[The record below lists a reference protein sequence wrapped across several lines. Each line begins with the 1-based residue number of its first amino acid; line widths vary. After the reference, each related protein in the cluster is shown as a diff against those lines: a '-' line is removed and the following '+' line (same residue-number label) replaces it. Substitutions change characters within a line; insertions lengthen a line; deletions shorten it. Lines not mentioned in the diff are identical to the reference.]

1 MKKTIFLMAMLLALS
16 AAAPM
21 ASAAPQSHRNRPH
34 TQMVD
39 KKDKDATDEEG
50 VVAYSDTVTADTASA
65 ANGGATFDNDA
76 PVSRDE
82 LLSFYN
88 SLPGWIV
95 KLFLIVCVFVP
106 MLLCFLA
113 PIIVVLLVIRYF
125 MRRHKDRVRLAEMAM
140 EKGEPF
146 TDELKPLSKKSPEYM
161 WRRGVRNTSIGAGL
175 MIFFWF
181 FGMQSL
187 MGIGALVA
195 CIGLGQMFMV
205 KYNYDSK
212 MPWQKRDDLAQ
223 DTFIRAY
230 TSIGTFRGSAAF
242 STWLF
247 RIAYN
252 VFYDYR
258 HRLRPS
264 ADDLDAVC
272 PAAAGADRSL
282 GMDVYGALAR
292 LPDAER
298 TCVTLQLVDG
308 YPIERIAAI
317 TGMAEGTVKSHLF
330 RGKQKLT
337 AFLRQN
343 GYS

>member
-39 KKDKDATDEEG
+39 KKDKKTADEEG
-50 VVAYSDTVTADTASA
+50 IVAYSDTVTADTASA

-82 LLSFYN
+82 LLEFYN

-125 MRRHKDRVRLAEMAM
+125 MRRHKDRVRLTEMAM

-146 TDELKPLSKKSPEYM
+146 NDELKPLSQKSPEYM

-212 MPWQKRDDLAQ
+212 MPWQKRDDE
-223 DTFIRAY
+223 DET
-230 TSIGTFRGSAAF
+230 
-242 STWLF
+242 
-247 RIAYN
+247 
-252 VFYDYR
+252 D
-258 HRLRPS
+258 H
-264 ADDLDAVC
+264 
-272 PAAAGADRSL
+272 
-282 GMDVYGALAR
+282 
-292 LPDAER
+292 
-298 TCVTLQLVDG
+298 
-308 YPIERIAAI
+308 
-317 TGMAEGTVKSHLF
+317 
-330 RGKQKLT
+330 
-337 AFLRQN
+337 
-343 GYS
+343 

>member
-39 KKDKDATDEEG
+39 KKDKKAADEEG
-50 VVAYSDTVTADTASA
+50 IVAYSDTVTADTASA
-65 ANGGATFDNDA
+65 ANGRATFDNDA

-82 LLSFYN
+82 LLEFDN

-125 MRRHKDRVRLAEMAM
+125 MRRHKDRVRLTEMAM

-146 TDELKPLSKKSPEYM
+146 SDELKPLSKKSPEYM

-175 MIFFWF
+175 MILFWF

-212 MPWQKRDDLAQ
+212 MPWQKRDDE
-223 DTFIRAY
+223 DET
-230 TSIGTFRGSAAF
+230 
-242 STWLF
+242 
-247 RIAYN
+247 
-252 VFYDYR
+252 D
-258 HRLRPS
+258 H
-264 ADDLDAVC
+264 
-272 PAAAGADRSL
+272 
-282 GMDVYGALAR
+282 
-292 LPDAER
+292 
-298 TCVTLQLVDG
+298 
-308 YPIERIAAI
+308 
-317 TGMAEGTVKSHLF
+317 
-330 RGKQKLT
+330 
-337 AFLRQN
+337 
-343 GYS
+343 

>member
-16 AAAPM
+16 AAAPQ
-21 ASAAPQSHRNRPH
+21 ASAAQQSHRNRPH

-82 LLSFYN
+82 LLEFYN

-95 KLFLIVCVFVP
+95 KLFLILCVFVP

-212 MPWQKRDDLAQ
+212 MPWQKRDDE
-223 DTFIRAY
+223 DET
-230 TSIGTFRGSAAF
+230 
-242 STWLF
+242 
-247 RIAYN
+247 
-252 VFYDYR
+252 D
-258 HRLRPS
+258 H
-264 ADDLDAVC
+264 
-272 PAAAGADRSL
+272 
-282 GMDVYGALAR
+282 
-292 LPDAER
+292 
-298 TCVTLQLVDG
+298 
-308 YPIERIAAI
+308 
-317 TGMAEGTVKSHLF
+317 
-330 RGKQKLT
+330 
-337 AFLRQN
+337 
-343 GYS
+343 

>member
-1 MKKTIFLMAMLLALS
+1 MKKTIFLMAMLLTLS
-16 AAAPM
+16 AAASM
-21 ASAAPQSHRNRPH
+21 ASVAQQSHRNRPH

-212 MPWQKRDDLAQ
+212 MPWQKRDDE
-223 DTFIRAY
+223 DET
-230 TSIGTFRGSAAF
+230 
-242 STWLF
+242 
-247 RIAYN
+247 
-252 VFYDYR
+252 D
-258 HRLRPS
+258 H
-264 ADDLDAVC
+264 
-272 PAAAGADRSL
+272 
-282 GMDVYGALAR
+282 
-292 LPDAER
+292 
-298 TCVTLQLVDG
+298 
-308 YPIERIAAI
+308 
-317 TGMAEGTVKSHLF
+317 
-330 RGKQKLT
+330 
-337 AFLRQN
+337 
-343 GYS
+343 

>member
-1 MKKTIFLMAMLLALS
+1 M
-16 AAAPM
+16 
-21 ASAAPQSHRNRPH
+21 
-34 TQMVD
+34 
-39 KKDKDATDEEG
+39 
-50 VVAYSDTVTADTASA
+50 AYSDTVTADTASA

-212 MPWQKRDDLAQ
+212 MPWQKRDDE
-223 DTFIRAY
+223 DET
-230 TSIGTFRGSAAF
+230 
-242 STWLF
+242 
-247 RIAYN
+247 
-252 VFYDYR
+252 D
-258 HRLRPS
+258 H
-264 ADDLDAVC
+264 
-272 PAAAGADRSL
+272 
-282 GMDVYGALAR
+282 
-292 LPDAER
+292 
-298 TCVTLQLVDG
+298 
-308 YPIERIAAI
+308 
-317 TGMAEGTVKSHLF
+317 
-330 RGKQKLT
+330 
-337 AFLRQN
+337 
-343 GYS
+343 

>member
-39 KKDKDATDEEG
+39 KKDKDATDEEEG

-146 TDELKPLSKKSPEYM
+146 NDELKPLSRKSPEYM

-212 MPWQKRDDLAQ
+212 MPWQKRDDE
-223 DTFIRAY
+223 DET
-230 TSIGTFRGSAAF
+230 
-242 STWLF
+242 
-247 RIAYN
+247 
-252 VFYDYR
+252 D
-258 HRLRPS
+258 H
-264 ADDLDAVC
+264 
-272 PAAAGADRSL
+272 
-282 GMDVYGALAR
+282 
-292 LPDAER
+292 
-298 TCVTLQLVDG
+298 
-308 YPIERIAAI
+308 
-317 TGMAEGTVKSHLF
+317 
-330 RGKQKLT
+330 
-337 AFLRQN
+337 
-343 GYS
+343 

>member
-1 MKKTIFLMAMLLALS
+1 MKKTIFLMAMLLTLS

-21 ASAAPQSHRNRPH
+21 ASTTQQSHRNRPH

-95 KLFLIVCVFVP
+95 KLFLILCVFVP

-146 TDELKPLSKKSPEYM
+146 NDELKPLSKKSPEYM

-212 MPWQKRDDLAQ
+212 MPWQKRDDE
-223 DTFIRAY
+223 DET
-230 TSIGTFRGSAAF
+230 
-242 STWLF
+242 
-247 RIAYN
+247 
-252 VFYDYR
+252 D
-258 HRLRPS
+258 H
-264 ADDLDAVC
+264 
-272 PAAAGADRSL
+272 
-282 GMDVYGALAR
+282 
-292 LPDAER
+292 
-298 TCVTLQLVDG
+298 
-308 YPIERIAAI
+308 
-317 TGMAEGTVKSHLF
+317 
-330 RGKQKLT
+330 
-337 AFLRQN
+337 
-343 GYS
+343 

>member
-21 ASAAPQSHRNRPH
+21 ASATPQSHRNRPH

-39 KKDKDATDEEG
+39 KKDKKAADEEG
-50 VVAYSDTVTADTASA
+50 IVAYSDTVTADTASA

-82 LLSFYN
+82 LLEFYN

-113 PIIVVLLVIRYF
+113 PIIIVLLVIRYF
-125 MRRHKDRVRLAEMAM
+125 MRRHKDRVRLTEMAM
-140 EKGEPF
+140 EKGESF
-146 TDELKPLSKKSPEYM
+146 NDELKPLSQKSPEYM

-212 MPWQKRDDLAQ
+212 MPWQKRDDE
-223 DTFIRAY
+223 DET
-230 TSIGTFRGSAAF
+230 
-242 STWLF
+242 
-247 RIAYN
+247 
-252 VFYDYR
+252 D
-258 HRLRPS
+258 H
-264 ADDLDAVC
+264 
-272 PAAAGADRSL
+272 
-282 GMDVYGALAR
+282 
-292 LPDAER
+292 
-298 TCVTLQLVDG
+298 
-308 YPIERIAAI
+308 
-317 TGMAEGTVKSHLF
+317 
-330 RGKQKLT
+330 
-337 AFLRQN
+337 
-343 GYS
+343 

>member
-16 AAAPM
+16 AAAPQ
-21 ASAAPQSHRNRPH
+21 ASAAQQSHRNRPH

-82 LLSFYN
+82 LLEFYN

-95 KLFLIVCVFVP
+95 KFFLIVCVFVP

-175 MIFFWF
+175 MILFWF

-205 KYNYDSK
+205 KYNYDGK
-212 MPWQKRDDLAQ
+212 MPWQKRDDE
-223 DTFIRAY
+223 DET
-230 TSIGTFRGSAAF
+230 
-242 STWLF
+242 
-247 RIAYN
+247 
-252 VFYDYR
+252 D
-258 HRLRPS
+258 H
-264 ADDLDAVC
+264 
-272 PAAAGADRSL
+272 
-282 GMDVYGALAR
+282 
-292 LPDAER
+292 
-298 TCVTLQLVDG
+298 
-308 YPIERIAAI
+308 
-317 TGMAEGTVKSHLF
+317 
-330 RGKQKLT
+330 
-337 AFLRQN
+337 
-343 GYS
+343 

>member
-1 MKKTIFLMAMLLALS
+1 MKKTIFLMAMLLTLS
-16 AAAPM
+16 VAAPM
-21 ASAAPQSHRNRPH
+21 TSAAQQSHRNRPH

-39 KKDKDATDEEG
+39 KKDKDAADEEG
-50 VVAYSDTVTADTASA
+50 IVAYSDTVTADTASA
-65 ANGGATFDNDA
+65 AKGGATFDNDA

-88 SLPGWIV
+88 SMPGWIIKFV
-95 KLFLIVCVFVP
+95 LIVCVFVP

-113 PIIVVLLVIRYF
+113 PIIVLLLVIRYF

-161 WRRGVRNTSIGAGL
+161 WRCGVRNTSIGAGL

-212 MPWQKRDDLAQ
+212 MPWQKRDDE
-223 DTFIRAY
+223 DET
-230 TSIGTFRGSAAF
+230 
-242 STWLF
+242 
-247 RIAYN
+247 
-252 VFYDYR
+252 D
-258 HRLRPS
+258 H
-264 ADDLDAVC
+264 
-272 PAAAGADRSL
+272 
-282 GMDVYGALAR
+282 
-292 LPDAER
+292 
-298 TCVTLQLVDG
+298 
-308 YPIERIAAI
+308 
-317 TGMAEGTVKSHLF
+317 
-330 RGKQKLT
+330 
-337 AFLRQN
+337 
-343 GYS
+343 

>member
-21 ASAAPQSHRNRPH
+21 AYAAPQSHRNRPH

-39 KKDKDATDEEG
+39 KKDKDAADAEEG
-50 VVAYSDTVTADTASA
+50 IVAYSDTVTADTASA

-125 MRRHKDRVRLAEMAM
+125 MRRHKDRVRLTEMAM

-146 TDELKPLSKKSPEYM
+146 SDELKPLSKKSPEYM

-181 FGMQSL
+181 FSMQSF

-212 MPWQKRDDLAQ
+212 MPWQKRDDE
-223 DTFIRAY
+223 DET
-230 TSIGTFRGSAAF
+230 
-242 STWLF
+242 
-247 RIAYN
+247 
-252 VFYDYR
+252 D
-258 HRLRPS
+258 HRPHS
-264 ADDLDAVC
+264 FK
-272 PAAAGADRSL
+272 DR
-282 GMDVYGALAR
+282 
-292 LPDAER
+292 
-298 TCVTLQLVDG
+298 T
-308 YPIERIAAI
+308 I
-317 TGMAEGTVKSHLF
+317 
-330 RGKQKLT
+330 
-337 AFLRQN
+337 
-343 GYS
+343 

>member
-39 KKDKDATDEEG
+39 KKDKKAADEEG
-50 VVAYSDTVTADTASA
+50 IVAYSDTVTADTASA

-82 LLSFYN
+82 LLEFYN

-95 KLFLIVCVFVP
+95 KFFLIVCVFVP

-125 MRRHKDRVRLAEMAM
+125 MRRHKDRVRLTEMAM

-146 TDELKPLSKKSPEYM
+146 NDELKPLSQKSPEYM

-212 MPWQKRDDLAQ
+212 MPWQKRDDE
-223 DTFIRAY
+223 DET
-230 TSIGTFRGSAAF
+230 
-242 STWLF
+242 
-247 RIAYN
+247 
-252 VFYDYR
+252 D
-258 HRLRPS
+258 H
-264 ADDLDAVC
+264 
-272 PAAAGADRSL
+272 
-282 GMDVYGALAR
+282 
-292 LPDAER
+292 
-298 TCVTLQLVDG
+298 
-308 YPIERIAAI
+308 
-317 TGMAEGTVKSHLF
+317 
-330 RGKQKLT
+330 
-337 AFLRQN
+337 
-343 GYS
+343 

>member
-39 KKDKDATDEEG
+39 KKDKDAADEEG
-50 VVAYSDTVTADTASA
+50 IVAYSDTVTADTASA
-65 ANGGATFDNDA
+65 ANGGSTFDNHDSM
-76 PVSRDE
+76 SRDE
-82 LLSFYN
+82 LLSFFN
-88 SLPGWIV
+88 SMPGWIIKFV
-95 KLFLIVCVFVP
+95 LILCVFVP

-125 MRRHKDRVRLAEMAM
+125 MRRHKDRVRLTEMAM

-212 MPWQKRDDLAQ
+212 MPWQKRDDE
-223 DTFIRAY
+223 DET
-230 TSIGTFRGSAAF
+230 
-242 STWLF
+242 
-247 RIAYN
+247 
-252 VFYDYR
+252 D
-258 HRLRPS
+258 H
-264 ADDLDAVC
+264 
-272 PAAAGADRSL
+272 
-282 GMDVYGALAR
+282 
-292 LPDAER
+292 
-298 TCVTLQLVDG
+298 
-308 YPIERIAAI
+308 
-317 TGMAEGTVKSHLF
+317 
-330 RGKQKLT
+330 
-337 AFLRQN
+337 
-343 GYS
+343 

>member
-39 KKDKDATDEEG
+39 KKDKKAADEEG
-50 VVAYSDTVTADTASA
+50 IVAYSDTVTADTASA

-82 LLSFYN
+82 LLEFYN

-95 KLFLIVCVFVP
+95 KLFLILCVFVP

-125 MRRHKDRVRLAEMAM
+125 MRRHKDRVRLTEMAM

-146 TDELKPLSKKSPEYM
+146 NDELKPLSQKSPEYM

-212 MPWQKRDDLAQ
+212 MPWQKRDDE
-223 DTFIRAY
+223 DET
-230 TSIGTFRGSAAF
+230 
-242 STWLF
+242 
-247 RIAYN
+247 
-252 VFYDYR
+252 D
-258 HRLRPS
+258 H
-264 ADDLDAVC
+264 
-272 PAAAGADRSL
+272 
-282 GMDVYGALAR
+282 
-292 LPDAER
+292 
-298 TCVTLQLVDG
+298 
-308 YPIERIAAI
+308 
-317 TGMAEGTVKSHLF
+317 
-330 RGKQKLT
+330 
-337 AFLRQN
+337 
-343 GYS
+343 

>member
-39 KKDKDATDEEG
+39 KKDKDAAEEEG
-50 VVAYSDTVTADTASA
+50 IVAYSDTVTADTASA
-65 ANGGATFDNDA
+65 ANGGATFDNEA

-82 LLSFYN
+82 LLSFFN
-88 SLPGWIV
+88 SMPGWIIKFV
-95 KLFLIVCVFVP
+95 LIVCVFVP

-113 PIIVVLLVIRYF
+113 PIIIVLLVIRYF
-125 MRRHKDRVRLAEMAM
+125 MRRHNDRVRLAEMAM
-140 EKGEPF
+140 DKGEPF

-212 MPWQKRDDLAQ
+212 MPWQKRDDE
-223 DTFIRAY
+223 DET
-230 TSIGTFRGSAAF
+230 
-242 STWLF
+242 
-247 RIAYN
+247 
-252 VFYDYR
+252 D
-258 HRLRPS
+258 H
-264 ADDLDAVC
+264 
-272 PAAAGADRSL
+272 
-282 GMDVYGALAR
+282 
-292 LPDAER
+292 
-298 TCVTLQLVDG
+298 
-308 YPIERIAAI
+308 
-317 TGMAEGTVKSHLF
+317 
-330 RGKQKLT
+330 
-337 AFLRQN
+337 
-343 GYS
+343 

>member
-1 MKKTIFLMAMLLALS
+1 MKKTIFLMAMLLTLS
-16 AAAPM
+16 VAAPM
-21 ASAAPQSHRNRPH
+21 ASATQQSHRNRPH

-50 VVAYSDTVTADTASA
+50 IVAYSDTVTADTASA

-82 LLSFYN
+82 LLEFYN

-95 KLFLIVCVFVP
+95 KFFLIVCVFVP

-161 WRRGVRNTSIGAGL
+161 WRRGVRNTSIGVGL

-212 MPWQKRDDLAQ
+212 MPWQKRDDE
-223 DTFIRAY
+223 DETE
-230 TSIGTFRGSAAF
+230 
-242 STWLF
+242 
-247 RIAYN
+247 
-252 VFYDYR
+252 
-258 HRLRPS
+258 H
-264 ADDLDAVC
+264 
-272 PAAAGADRSL
+272 
-282 GMDVYGALAR
+282 
-292 LPDAER
+292 
-298 TCVTLQLVDG
+298 
-308 YPIERIAAI
+308 
-317 TGMAEGTVKSHLF
+317 
-330 RGKQKLT
+330 
-337 AFLRQN
+337 
-343 GYS
+343 

>member
-1 MKKTIFLMAMLLALS
+1 MKKTLFLMAMLLTLS
-16 AAAPM
+16 VAAPM
-21 ASAAPQSHRNRPH
+21 TSAAQQSHRNRPH

-39 KKDKDATDEEG
+39 KKDKDAADEEG
-50 VVAYSDTVTADTASA
+50 IVAYSDTVTADTASA
-65 ANGGATFDNDA
+65 AKGGATFDNDA

-88 SLPGWIV
+88 SVPGWIV

-113 PIIVVLLVIRYF
+113 PIIIVLLVIRYF
-125 MRRHKDRVRLAEMAM
+125 MRRHNDRVRLAEMAM
-140 EKGEPF
+140 DKGEPF

-212 MPWQKRDDLAQ
+212 MPWQKRDDE
-223 DTFIRAY
+223 DET
-230 TSIGTFRGSAAF
+230 
-242 STWLF
+242 
-247 RIAYN
+247 
-252 VFYDYR
+252 D
-258 HRLRPS
+258 H
-264 ADDLDAVC
+264 
-272 PAAAGADRSL
+272 
-282 GMDVYGALAR
+282 
-292 LPDAER
+292 
-298 TCVTLQLVDG
+298 
-308 YPIERIAAI
+308 
-317 TGMAEGTVKSHLF
+317 
-330 RGKQKLT
+330 
-337 AFLRQN
+337 
-343 GYS
+343 

>member
-1 MKKTIFLMAMLLALS
+1 MKKTIFLMAMLLTLS

-21 ASAAPQSHRNRPH
+21 TSAAPQSHRNRPH

-39 KKDKDATDEEG
+39 KKDKDAADEEG
-50 VVAYSDTVTADTASA
+50 IVAYSDTVTADTASA
-65 ANGGATFDNDA
+65 VKGGTTFDNDA

-88 SLPGWIV
+88 SMPGWIIKFV
-95 KLFLIVCVFVP
+95 LIVCVFVP

-113 PIIVVLLVIRYF
+113 PIIIVLLVIRYF
-125 MRRHKDRVRLAEMAM
+125 MRRHNDRVRLAEMAM

-212 MPWQKRDDLAQ
+212 MPWQKRDDE
-223 DTFIRAY
+223 DET
-230 TSIGTFRGSAAF
+230 
-242 STWLF
+242 
-247 RIAYN
+247 
-252 VFYDYR
+252 D
-258 HRLRPS
+258 H
-264 ADDLDAVC
+264 
-272 PAAAGADRSL
+272 
-282 GMDVYGALAR
+282 
-292 LPDAER
+292 
-298 TCVTLQLVDG
+298 
-308 YPIERIAAI
+308 
-317 TGMAEGTVKSHLF
+317 
-330 RGKQKLT
+330 
-337 AFLRQN
+337 
-343 GYS
+343 

>member
-1 MKKTIFLMAMLLALS
+1 MKKTLFLMAMLLTLS

-39 KKDKDATDEEG
+39 KKDKDAADEEG
-50 VVAYSDTVTADTASA
+50 IVAYSDTVTADTASA

-82 LLSFYN
+82 LLSFFN
-88 SLPGWIV
+88 SMPGWIIKFV
-95 KLFLIVCVFVP
+95 LIVCVFVP

-113 PIIVVLLVIRYF
+113 PIIIALLVIRYF
-125 MRRHKDRVRLAEMAM
+125 MRRHNDRVRLAEMAM
-140 EKGEPF
+140 DKGEPF

-212 MPWQKRDDLAQ
+212 MPWQKRDDE
-223 DTFIRAY
+223 DET
-230 TSIGTFRGSAAF
+230 
-242 STWLF
+242 
-247 RIAYN
+247 
-252 VFYDYR
+252 D
-258 HRLRPS
+258 H
-264 ADDLDAVC
+264 
-272 PAAAGADRSL
+272 
-282 GMDVYGALAR
+282 
-292 LPDAER
+292 
-298 TCVTLQLVDG
+298 
-308 YPIERIAAI
+308 
-317 TGMAEGTVKSHLF
+317 
-330 RGKQKLT
+330 
-337 AFLRQN
+337 
-343 GYS
+343 

>member
-1 MKKTIFLMAMLLALS
+1 MKKTIFLMAMLLTLS
-16 AAAPM
+16 VAAPM
-21 ASAAPQSHRNRPH
+21 ASAAQQSHRNRPH

-146 TDELKPLSKKSPEYM
+146 NDELKPLSKKSPEYM

-212 MPWQKRDDLAQ
+212 MPWQKRDDE
-223 DTFIRAY
+223 DET
-230 TSIGTFRGSAAF
+230 
-242 STWLF
+242 
-247 RIAYN
+247 
-252 VFYDYR
+252 D
-258 HRLRPS
+258 H
-264 ADDLDAVC
+264 
-272 PAAAGADRSL
+272 
-282 GMDVYGALAR
+282 
-292 LPDAER
+292 
-298 TCVTLQLVDG
+298 
-308 YPIERIAAI
+308 
-317 TGMAEGTVKSHLF
+317 
-330 RGKQKLT
+330 
-337 AFLRQN
+337 
-343 GYS
+343 

>member
-39 KKDKDATDEEG
+39 KKDKKAADEEG
-50 VVAYSDTVTADTASA
+50 IVAYSDTVTADTASA

-82 LLSFYN
+82 LLEFYN

-95 KLFLIVCVFVP
+95 KLFLIVCVFMP

-125 MRRHKDRVRLAEMAM
+125 MRRHKDRVRLTEMAM

-146 TDELKPLSKKSPEYM
+146 NDELKPLSQKSPEYM

-212 MPWQKRDDLAQ
+212 MPWQKRDDE
-223 DTFIRAY
+223 DET
-230 TSIGTFRGSAAF
+230 
-242 STWLF
+242 
-247 RIAYN
+247 
-252 VFYDYR
+252 D
-258 HRLRPS
+258 H
-264 ADDLDAVC
+264 
-272 PAAAGADRSL
+272 
-282 GMDVYGALAR
+282 
-292 LPDAER
+292 
-298 TCVTLQLVDG
+298 
-308 YPIERIAAI
+308 
-317 TGMAEGTVKSHLF
+317 
-330 RGKQKLT
+330 
-337 AFLRQN
+337 
-343 GYS
+343 

>member
-1 MKKTIFLMAMLLALS
+1 MKKTLFLMAMLLALS

-39 KKDKDATDEEG
+39 KKDKDADEEEG
-50 VVAYSDTVTADTASA
+50 IVAYSDTVTADTASA
-65 ANGGATFDNDA
+65 ANGGATFDNGDSM
-76 PVSRDE
+76 SRDE
-82 LLSFYN
+82 LLTFFN
-88 SLPGWIV
+88 TMPGWIIKFV
-95 KLFLIVCVFVP
+95 LIVCVFVP

-146 TDELKPLSKKSPEYM
+146 TDEMKPLSKKSPEYM

-212 MPWQKRDDLAQ
+212 MPWQKRDDE
-223 DTFIRAY
+223 DET
-230 TSIGTFRGSAAF
+230 
-242 STWLF
+242 
-247 RIAYN
+247 
-252 VFYDYR
+252 D
-258 HRLRPS
+258 H
-264 ADDLDAVC
+264 
-272 PAAAGADRSL
+272 
-282 GMDVYGALAR
+282 
-292 LPDAER
+292 
-298 TCVTLQLVDG
+298 
-308 YPIERIAAI
+308 
-317 TGMAEGTVKSHLF
+317 
-330 RGKQKLT
+330 
-337 AFLRQN
+337 
-343 GYS
+343 

>member
-1 MKKTIFLMAMLLALS
+1 MKKTIFLMAMLLTLS
-16 AAAPM
+16 AAVPM
-21 ASAAPQSHRNRPH
+21 TSAAQQSHRNRPH

-39 KKDKDATDEEG
+39 KKDKDADEEEG
-50 VVAYSDTVTADTASA
+50 IVAYSDTVTADTASA
-65 ANGGATFDNDA
+65 AKGGATFDNDA

-95 KLFLIVCVFVP
+95 KLFLILCVFVP

-125 MRRHKDRVRLAEMAM
+125 MRRHKDRVRLTEMAM

-146 TDELKPLSKKSPEYM
+146 NDELKPLSQKSPEYM

-212 MPWQKRDDLAQ
+212 MPWQKRDDE
-223 DTFIRAY
+223 DET
-230 TSIGTFRGSAAF
+230 
-242 STWLF
+242 
-247 RIAYN
+247 
-252 VFYDYR
+252 D
-258 HRLRPS
+258 H
-264 ADDLDAVC
+264 
-272 PAAAGADRSL
+272 
-282 GMDVYGALAR
+282 
-292 LPDAER
+292 
-298 TCVTLQLVDG
+298 
-308 YPIERIAAI
+308 
-317 TGMAEGTVKSHLF
+317 
-330 RGKQKLT
+330 
-337 AFLRQN
+337 
-343 GYS
+343 

>member
-1 MKKTIFLMAMLLALS
+1 MLLALS

-39 KKDKDATDEEG
+39 KKDKDAADEEEG
-50 VVAYSDTVTADTASA
+50 IVAYSDTVTADTASA
-65 ANGGATFDNDA
+65 ANGRATFDNDA
-76 PVSRDE
+76 PVSRDD
-82 LLSFYN
+82 

-125 MRRHKDRVRLAEMAM
+125 MRRHKDRVRLTEMAM

-146 TDELKPLSKKSPEYM
+146 SDELKPLSKKSPEYM

-181 FGMQSL
+181 FSMQSF

-212 MPWQKRDDLAQ
+212 MPWQKRDDE
-223 DTFIRAY
+223 DET
-230 TSIGTFRGSAAF
+230 
-242 STWLF
+242 
-247 RIAYN
+247 
-252 VFYDYR
+252 D
-258 HRLRPS
+258 H
-264 ADDLDAVC
+264 
-272 PAAAGADRSL
+272 
-282 GMDVYGALAR
+282 
-292 LPDAER
+292 
-298 TCVTLQLVDG
+298 
-308 YPIERIAAI
+308 
-317 TGMAEGTVKSHLF
+317 
-330 RGKQKLT
+330 
-337 AFLRQN
+337 
-343 GYS
+343 

>member
-21 ASAAPQSHRNRPH
+21 ASAALQSHRNRPH

-39 KKDKDATDEEG
+39 KKDKDAADEEG
-50 VVAYSDTVTADTASA
+50 IVAYSDTVTADTASA
-65 ANGGATFDNDA
+65 AKGGATFDNDA

-88 SLPGWIV
+88 SMPGWIIKFV
-95 KLFLIVCVFVP
+95 LIVCVFVP

-113 PIIVVLLVIRYF
+113 PIIVALLVVRYF

-175 MIFFWF
+175 MILFWF
-181 FGMQSL
+181 FDMQSL

-212 MPWQKRDDLAQ
+212 MPWQKRDDE
-223 DTFIRAY
+223 DET
-230 TSIGTFRGSAAF
+230 
-242 STWLF
+242 
-247 RIAYN
+247 
-252 VFYDYR
+252 D
-258 HRLRPS
+258 H
-264 ADDLDAVC
+264 
-272 PAAAGADRSL
+272 
-282 GMDVYGALAR
+282 
-292 LPDAER
+292 
-298 TCVTLQLVDG
+298 
-308 YPIERIAAI
+308 
-317 TGMAEGTVKSHLF
+317 
-330 RGKQKLT
+330 
-337 AFLRQN
+337 
-343 GYS
+343 

>member
-1 MKKTIFLMAMLLALS
+1 MKKTLFLMAMLLTLS

-21 ASAAPQSHRNRPH
+21 TSAAPQSHRNRPH

-39 KKDKDATDEEG
+39 KKDKDAAEEEG
-50 VVAYSDTVTADTASA
+50 IVAYSDTVTADTASA
-65 ANGGATFDNDA
+65 ANGRATFDNDA

-82 LLSFYN
+82 LLSFFN
-88 SLPGWIV
+88 TMPGWIIKFV
-95 KLFLIVCVFVP
+95 LIVCVFVP

-113 PIIVVLLVIRYF
+113 PIIIVLLVIRYF
-125 MRRHKDRVRLAEMAM
+125 MRRHNDRVRLAEMAM

-212 MPWQKRDDLAQ
+212 MPWQKRDDE
-223 DTFIRAY
+223 DET
-230 TSIGTFRGSAAF
+230 
-242 STWLF
+242 
-247 RIAYN
+247 
-252 VFYDYR
+252 D
-258 HRLRPS
+258 H
-264 ADDLDAVC
+264 
-272 PAAAGADRSL
+272 
-282 GMDVYGALAR
+282 
-292 LPDAER
+292 
-298 TCVTLQLVDG
+298 
-308 YPIERIAAI
+308 
-317 TGMAEGTVKSHLF
+317 
-330 RGKQKLT
+330 
-337 AFLRQN
+337 
-343 GYS
+343 

>member
-39 KKDKDATDEEG
+39 KKDKDAAEEEG
-50 VVAYSDTVTADTASA
+50 IVAYSDTVTADTASA

-82 LLSFYN
+82 LLSFFN
-88 SLPGWIV
+88 SMPGWIIKFV
-95 KLFLIVCVFVP
+95 LIVCVFVP

-113 PIIVVLLVIRYF
+113 PIIIVLLVIRYF
-125 MRRHKDRVRLAEMAM
+125 MRRHNDRVRLAEMAM
-140 EKGEPF
+140 DKGEPF

-175 MIFFWF
+175 MILFWF
-181 FGMQSL
+181 FDMQSL

-212 MPWQKRDDLAQ
+212 MPWQKRDDE
-223 DTFIRAY
+223 DET
-230 TSIGTFRGSAAF
+230 
-242 STWLF
+242 
-247 RIAYN
+247 
-252 VFYDYR
+252 D
-258 HRLRPS
+258 H
-264 ADDLDAVC
+264 
-272 PAAAGADRSL
+272 
-282 GMDVYGALAR
+282 
-292 LPDAER
+292 
-298 TCVTLQLVDG
+298 
-308 YPIERIAAI
+308 
-317 TGMAEGTVKSHLF
+317 
-330 RGKQKLT
+330 
-337 AFLRQN
+337 
-343 GYS
+343 

>member
-21 ASAAPQSHRNRPH
+21 ASATPQSHRNRPH

-39 KKDKDATDEEG
+39 KKDKKAADEEG
-50 VVAYSDTVTADTASA
+50 IVAYSDTVTADTASA

-82 LLSFYN
+82 LLEFYN

-125 MRRHKDRVRLAEMAM
+125 MRRHKDRVRLTEMAM

-146 TDELKPLSKKSPEYM
+146 NDELKPLSQKSPEYM

-212 MPWQKRDDLAQ
+212 MPWQKRDDE
-223 DTFIRAY
+223 DET
-230 TSIGTFRGSAAF
+230 
-242 STWLF
+242 
-247 RIAYN
+247 
-252 VFYDYR
+252 D
-258 HRLRPS
+258 H
-264 ADDLDAVC
+264 
-272 PAAAGADRSL
+272 
-282 GMDVYGALAR
+282 
-292 LPDAER
+292 
-298 TCVTLQLVDG
+298 
-308 YPIERIAAI
+308 
-317 TGMAEGTVKSHLF
+317 
-330 RGKQKLT
+330 
-337 AFLRQN
+337 
-343 GYS
+343 

>member
-21 ASAAPQSHRNRPH
+21 ASAAPQSHRNSPH

-39 KKDKDATDEEG
+39 KKDKKAADEEG
-50 VVAYSDTVTADTASA
+50 IVAYSDTVTADTASA

-82 LLSFYN
+82 LLEFYN

-125 MRRHKDRVRLAEMAM
+125 MRRHKDRVRLTEMAM

-146 TDELKPLSKKSPEYM
+146 NDELKPLSQKSPEYM

-212 MPWQKRDDLAQ
+212 MPWQKRDDE
-223 DTFIRAY
+223 DET
-230 TSIGTFRGSAAF
+230 
-242 STWLF
+242 
-247 RIAYN
+247 
-252 VFYDYR
+252 D
-258 HRLRPS
+258 H
-264 ADDLDAVC
+264 
-272 PAAAGADRSL
+272 
-282 GMDVYGALAR
+282 
-292 LPDAER
+292 
-298 TCVTLQLVDG
+298 
-308 YPIERIAAI
+308 
-317 TGMAEGTVKSHLF
+317 
-330 RGKQKLT
+330 
-337 AFLRQN
+337 
-343 GYS
+343 

>member
-39 KKDKDATDEEG
+39 KKDKDAADEEG
-50 VVAYSDTVTADTASA
+50 IVAYSDTVTADTASA

-82 LLSFYN
+82 LLEFYN

-95 KLFLIVCVFVP
+95 KLFLILCVFVP

-125 MRRHKDRVRLAEMAM
+125 MRRHKDRVRLTEMAM
-140 EKGEPF
+140 EKGESF
-146 TDELKPLSKKSPEYM
+146 NDELKPLSQKSPEYM

-175 MIFFWF
+175 MILFWF

-212 MPWQKRDDLAQ
+212 MPWQKRDDE
-223 DTFIRAY
+223 DET
-230 TSIGTFRGSAAF
+230 
-242 STWLF
+242 
-247 RIAYN
+247 
-252 VFYDYR
+252 D
-258 HRLRPS
+258 H
-264 ADDLDAVC
+264 
-272 PAAAGADRSL
+272 
-282 GMDVYGALAR
+282 
-292 LPDAER
+292 
-298 TCVTLQLVDG
+298 
-308 YPIERIAAI
+308 
-317 TGMAEGTVKSHLF
+317 
-330 RGKQKLT
+330 
-337 AFLRQN
+337 
-343 GYS
+343 